1 MIILAL
7 SSITL
12 FIFLK
17 SFALIPCFS
26 FSSNS
31 VPFHVNLAI
40 PPLPST
46 CTCTGSCSLLKKK
59 NEKPKNL
66 NTSGIKLFFYCYY
79 AAKLGII
86 FDTSKYFIVL
96 LQNLSNKIRACAIAQ
111 APNRDNFQ
119 TLTSSSSVT
128 IRQCSNEFS
137 IALAAPSV
145 PRRRGSLPLSQEG
158 MSQRGSGTLRRSQKG
173 STAPLC
179 YLCAHE
185 QD

>member
-1 MIILAL
+1 MIISAL

-137 IALAAPSV
+137 MH
-145 PRRRGSLPLSQEG
+145 SLLRQFLDGEVRYLSQEG
-158 MSQRGSGTLRRSQKG
+158 MSQRGTGTLRRSQEG
-173 STAPLC
+173 STAPLR
-179 YLCAHE
+179 YLRAHE

>member
-1 MIILAL
+1 MIISAL

-111 APNRDNFQ
+111 ALLSRVKK
-119 TLTSSSSVT
+119 LTYHHPKGC
-128 IRQCSNEFS
+128 RS
-137 IALAAPSV
+137 IQDRHPFYSRKCTKKMQL
-145 PRRRGSLPLSQEG
+145 LD
-158 MSQRGSGTLRRSQKG
+158 K
-173 STAPLC
+173 TAFF
-179 YLCAHE
+179 
-185 QD
+185 